1 MTDGESLVSARARP
15 RRYSMRTGLL
25 LLVFA
30 CIFPALVVASLAVYE
45 SYVIQKERIFRDTI
59 FLARNLTAIL
69 DRELTAVEAGMQ
81 MLASSPDLVAGDL
94 PAFHQ
99 RARDAVRFQ
108 IADSYVLTD
117 RAGRQILN
125 TQVPY
130 GTSLPMSRVPRDLD
144 RVFQSRAPVLSGLF
158 TGAVSGNPTIALGV
172 PVLRGEDVIYSL
184 SGTVAGAYRRGAG
197 PPLLARRLGGRGAG
211 QFRHDRCAYARYGQ
225 VRGAEG
231 SAGLGARR
239 PGRERGLAGDS
250 DQGRHAGLRPSA
262 VPPCRDGPSRPARP

>member
-1 MTDGESLVSARARP
+1 
-15 RRYSMRTGLL
+15 MRTGL

-59 FLARNLTAIL
+59 FLACNLTAIL

-117 RAGRQILN
+117 RAGRQVLN
-125 TQVPY
+125 TLVPY

-144 RVFQSRAPVLSGLF
+144 RVFESRAPVLSGLF
-158 TGAVSGNPTIALGV
+158 TGAVSGSPRIALAC
-172 PVLRGEDVIYSL
+172 PCC
-184 SGTVAGAYRRGAG
+184 A
-197 PPLLARRLGGRGAG
+197 ART
-211 QFRHDRCAYARYGQ
+211 
-225 VRGAEG
+225 
-231 SAGLGARR
+231 
-239 PGRERGLAGDS
+239 
-250 DQGRHAGLRPSA
+250 
-262 VPPCRDGPSRPARP
+262 